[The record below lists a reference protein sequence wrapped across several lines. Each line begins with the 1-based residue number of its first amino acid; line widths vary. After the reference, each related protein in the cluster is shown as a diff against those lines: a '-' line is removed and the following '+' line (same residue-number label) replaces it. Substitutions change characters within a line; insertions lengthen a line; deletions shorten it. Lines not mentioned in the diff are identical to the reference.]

1 MLDISKLEALFEDIF
16 PGLLGVKLQEAT
28 PELVTATMKIRR
40 ELCAGRGGAHWGAIV
55 GLAQTLGA
63 VGAVLRQPENSSNR
77 TVTSNTVFHA
87 DADEGST
94 VKARCVPREVTESKM
109 IWETQIT
116 NEKDELCAVVTQT
129 QEILP
134 ED

>member
-1 MLDISKLEALFEDIF
+1 MLDISKIEALFEGIF

-28 PELVTATMKIRR
+28 PEAVTATMKIRP
-40 ELCAGRGGAHWGAIV
+40 ELCAGRGSAHWGAVV

-63 VGAVLRQPENSSNR
+63 VGAVLCQPENTHTR

-87 DADEGST
+87 DADGGT
-94 VKARCVPREVTESKM
+94 TIKARCVPREISETKM

-116 NEKDELCAVVTQT
+116 NEDDELCAVVTQT